1 MALADHPLPP
11 QQRAG
16 DVREPL
22 VLTVPGLNNSGPTH
36 WQTLWEQQRGDCR
49 RAELG
54 MWDKPHRNT
63 WVNKLNLAI
72 RHADRRVV
80 LVAHSLGC
88 IAVAWWAHFEGREA
102 ASRVA
107 GALLVAPP
115 EVDFFPL
122 DPRLETFAPTPS
134 HELPFPSILVG
145 SRNDPYMGFRTAQ
158 RLAKVWG
165 SRFADAGTSGHIN
178 ADSQLGDWQFGQFLL
193 GQLLKRPSSLRQDA
207 SGDGAATGGASRYA
221 HGREAL
227 PVETPATSGSERH
240 DHH

>member
-22 VLTVPGLNNSGPTH
+22 VLTVPGLNNSGPAH

-49 RAELG
+49 RVELG

-72 RHADRRVV
+72 RNANRPVV
-80 LVAHSLGC
+80 LAAHSLGC

-102 ASRVA
+102 ASRVT

-115 EVDFFPL
+115 DVDFFPL
-122 DPRLETFAPTPS
+122 DPRLETFAPTPG

-158 RLAKVWG
+158 RLAKTWG
-165 SRFADAGTSGHIN
+165 SRFADAGASGHIN
-178 ADSQLGDWQFGQFLL
+178 ADSQIGDWQFGQFLL
-193 GQLLKRPSSLRQDA
+193 GQLTKRPSSVRQDL
-207 SGDGAATGGASRYA
+207 GDDAATGGASRFV

-227 PVETPATSGSERH
+227 PVETPAAPKAERH
-240 DHH
+240 NHH

>member
-1 MALADHPLPP
+1 MALANHPLPS
-11 QQRAG
+11 R
-16 DVREPL
+16 PL
-22 VLTVPGLNNSGPTH
+22 LDGERQPPVLTVPGLNNSGPAH
-36 WQTLWEQQRGDCR
+36 WQTLWEQQLGDCHR
-49 RAELG
+49 VELG
-54 MWDKPHRNT
+54 MWDRPHRNT

-72 RHADRRVV
+72 REHDRPVL

-88 IAVAWWAHFEGREA
+88 LTVAWWAHFEGREA

-122 DPRLETFAPTPS
+122 DPRLETFAPTPQ
-134 HELPFPSILVG
+134 HELPFPSILVA

-158 RLAKVWG
+158 RLAKAWG
-165 SRFADAGTSGHIN
+165 SRFADAGKSGHIN

-193 GQLLKRPSSLRQDA
+193 GLLLKRRSHLSQVAD
-207 SGDGAATGGASRYA
+207 GEGAATGGASRLA

-227 PVETPATSGSERH
+227 PPPEGRA
-240 DHH
+240 HHHHR